1 MVLKLHTH
9 NMASCGRRVAVILF
23 EKQVPFQLIE
33 PDSAT
38 GEIKTPEWRAKQPFG
53 QMPYIDDDGFI
64 LFESRAIARYIA
76 TKYASSGTNLLPDTN
91 DVKAMALVDQGISI
105 ETSNFNPVAE
115 GLLSEKVMKTYVR
128 FSLGLIRCLYP

>member
-1 MVLKLHTH
+1 MVLKLYTN
-9 NMASCGRRVAVILF
+9 NMSSCGRRVAVILF

-33 PDSAT
+33 PDFAT

-76 TKYASSGTNLLPDTN
+76 TKHASSGTDLLPDTN
-91 DVKAMALVDQGISI
+91 DLKAMALVDQGISI
-105 ETSNFNPVAE
+105 ETSNFNPAAE
-115 GLLSEKVMKTYVR
+115 GLFVEKIMKKCVVS
-128 FSLGLIRCLYP
+128 F